1 MSRGGNPLIEG
12 FFETV
17 IAVRN
22 IFRRPPRFRRR
33 DPRTESAEHI
43 VVERIFRGHGLGLL
57 QCNPDQGGVHGDT
70 PFAVLQAKLGNHRGG
85 RGFCGGPAANKQGQ
99 GEKNREVSFHLL
111 SIAL

>member
-57 QCNPDQGGVHGDT
+57 QRNPDEGGVHGDT
-70 PFAVLQAKLGNHRGG
+70 SFAVLQTKIGNHRGG
-85 RGFCGGPAANKQGQ
+85 RRFCGGPPAKEQSQ
-99 GEKNREVSFHLL
+99 RETDGEVRFH
-111 SIAL
+111 